1 MRPEDSRLPNAIN
14 PHPLSQHFRD
24 EDATVGLLVV
34 FEEGDHGSRDRD
46 GGAVERVDELH
57 SPLVRQFTAEAVF
70 VIAQT
75 KRLPE
80 SILLA

>member
-34 FEEGDHGSRDRD
+34 FEEGDHGSRDRE
-46 GGAVERVDELH
+46 GGAVERVDELR
-57 SPLVRQFTAEAVF
+57 PLVVQQFTADTVL

>member
-46 GGAVERVDELH
+46 GGAVERVDEVSSL
-57 SPLVRQFTAEAVF
+57 LVWQLAADAEAAGLEIGAV
-70 VIAQT
+70 
-75 KRLPE
+75 
-80 SILLA
+80 